1 MFKSLRLVEIMHSHE
16 RLLVIPIYFSVTWS
30 VVCHIRLPCL
40 NGSTDLDAIL
50 AGTLAGSSDHDP
62 LRERWDLL
70 FKPPTLASN
79 YLLLF
84 DLMTKGR
91 SH

>member
-1 MFKSLRLVEIMHSHE
+1 MTQKRWRPPVNTSTFYTVVMFKSLRLVEIMHSHE

-62 LRERWDLL
+62 LRER
-70 FKPPTLASN
+70 
-79 YLLLF
+79 
-84 DLMTKGR
+84 
-91 SH
+91 